1 MTIKKESLTSY
12 EKTRIIGARAL
23 QIAMDAPFMKEMSE
37 EELEK
42 VNYSPLNI
50 AEIEFNE
57 GLLPITVKQPLPK
70 KRHVKIIKTDKKIED
85 KAIIEKEKIEE
96 EEIEEEG
103 EIMEL
108 ANPEDEESGNEEEED
123 KALAEL
129 K

>member
-1 MTIKKESLTSY
+1 
-12 EKTRIIGARAL
+12 
-23 QIAMDAPFMKEMSE
+23 MKDMSE

-42 VNYSPLNI
+42 LNYSPLNI
-50 AEIEFNE
+50 SEIEFNE

-70 KRHVKIIKTDKKIED
+70 KRHVKIVKTEKKIED
-85 KAIIEKEKIEE
+85 KEIIEKEKAEE

-108 ANPEDEESGNEEEED
+108 ANPEDEESGDEEEVED